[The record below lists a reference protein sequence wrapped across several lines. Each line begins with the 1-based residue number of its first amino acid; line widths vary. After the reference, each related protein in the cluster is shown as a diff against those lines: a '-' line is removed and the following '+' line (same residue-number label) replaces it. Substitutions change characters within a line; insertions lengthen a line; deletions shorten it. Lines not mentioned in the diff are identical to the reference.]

1 MRELIMV
8 FIFVNDLEYLSELIL
23 WFVDMKSIQ
32 KYIFIYE
39 IQHEKVKISKIKIN
53 VY

>member
-32 KYIFIYE
+32 KYIFIL
-39 IQHEKVKISKIKIN
+39 QHEKVKISKIKIN